1 MLSGFDLVSSW
12 DSDWHVQM
20 ANNSEHIYT
29 DSTYLQI
36 SLDKMT
42 VHILCCLFV
51 TELLHLWGMR
61 SQRRLLD
68 LGPGLN
74 SFYTVSSAS
83 LWSIS

>member
-51 TELLHLWGMR
+51 TELLHL
-61 SQRRLLD
+61 
-68 LGPGLN
+68 
-74 SFYTVSSAS
+74 
-83 LWSIS
+83 